1 MATDAAMKI
10 DTGQEQY
17 SSQDA
22 FDVCDDLESAKCV
35 VTFLAEMTFFGAFS
49 GKDGMRI
56 SPDGETGLHAI
67 LTSVTRTIDEAIGKI
82 PSGKGV
88 Q

>member
-1 MATDAAMKI
+1 MATDAAIKT
-10 DTGQEQY
+10 D
-17 SSQDA
+17 SSNNA

-56 SPDGETGLHAI
+56 SSDGETGLHAI
-67 LTSVTRTIDEAIGKI
+67 LTSVTRTIDEAIEKI